1 MGFVKKTDDM
11 EMHGDERKQE
21 RDFQGLLKQLQ
32 DADPAIRRWAVRD
45 LAAYPEAVPHL
56 IELLN
61 NEMVPFVREAIFTSL
76 VTIGSLSAVKGLLSC
91 LRSDDAA
98 LRNETIEALQ
108 NLPDLVVPFID
119 KLLADPDSDVRILTI
134 NILEALKHPN
144 VEDWLIK
151 VIQQDP
157 HVNVCTAAVDLLSE
171 IGTEKAIP
179 ALEALK
185 NRFPDETFVQFA
197 VDTAVTTIRG
207 A

>member
-1 MGFVKKTDDM
+1 MGFVKKSVDIAIQ
-11 EMHGDERKQE
+11 GDERKRE
-21 RDFQGLLKQLQ
+21 RDLPGLLQQLQ
-32 DADPAIRRWAVRD
+32 EDDPAIRRWAVRD
-45 LAAYPEAVPHL
+45 LAQYPEAVPHL
-56 IELLN
+56 IDLLN
-61 NEMVPFVREAIFTSL
+61 HETVPFVREAIFTSL
-76 VTIGSLSAVKGLLSC
+76 VTIGSLSAVEGLLSC

-157 HVNVCTAAVDLLSE
+157 HVNVCTTAVDVLSE
-171 IGTEKAIP
+171 VGTEKALP
-179 ALEALK
+179 ALESLK
-185 NRFPDETFVQFA
+185 ERFPGETFVQFA
-197 VDTAVTTIRG
+197 VDTAVATIRG